1 VAYGILSL
9 NSLVKVVEIMLSL
22 LDMRPFVRL
31 AHFYQFSFL
40 RNAGESNRIGY
51 CYAFHLIEA
60 GKGTVTVSDQSYPV
74 KKGDLLYIPPE
85 LTHAFYTDPIHPLA
99 SYNIYCELWS
109 QEPLITDLH
118 LVWRPFPFDSTLLT
132 TVKLDT
138 ELEKLPYFI
147 PLQHHTEL
155 IELFAQI
162 VHHYE
167 NQEDYSTEIANSLLK
182 AFIMQLVQMS
192 FQSPHID
199 LRIKPIIER
208 IDKEAN
214 LGSHY
219 EDWLEESSL
228 GKTQFHELFK
238 QATSM
243 SPKAYWTKAIM
254 KQASVI
260 LWESNQSITSIAED
274 LGYSSIHHFTK
285 QFSSFYGV
293 SPSEFRKR
301 KR

>member
-1 VAYGILSL
+1 
-9 NSLVKVVEIMLSL
+9 MLSL
-22 LDMRPFVRL
+22 SAMQPFVRV
-31 AHFYQFSFL
+31 AHYYQFPFQ
-40 RNAGESNRIGY
+40 RNANEIDRIGY
-51 CYAFHLIEA
+51 CYALHLIEA
-60 GKGTVTVSDQSYPV
+60 GKGTVMVSNQSLSV
-74 KKGDLLYIPPE
+74 KKGDLIYIPPK
-85 LTHAFYTDPIHPLA
+85 LSHAFYSDSNHPLA

-109 QEPLITDLH
+109 AEPLTTTHH
-118 LVWRPFPFDSTLLT
+118 LVWRPFPFDPSLLT
-132 TVKLDT
+132 TVKLNT

-147 PLQHHTEL
+147 PLQHHTAL

-167 NQEDYSTEIANSLLK
+167 NHEDYSDEIARSLLR
-182 AFIMQLVQMS
+182 AFIMQLVQLNS
-192 FQSPHID
+192 QNSHID
-199 LRIKPIIER
+199 YRIKPIIEQ
-208 IDKEAN
+208 IDKDAIN
-214 LGSHY
+214 GSQY
-219 EDWLEESSL
+219 EDWLKESSL

-238 QATSM
+238 QATGL

-260 LWESNQSITSIAED
+260 LWESNQSITAIAEN

-285 QFSSFYGV
+285 QFSTFYGV

>member
-1 VAYGILSL
+1 
-9 NSLVKVVEIMLSL
+9 MLTL
-22 LDMRPFVRL
+22 LTMHPFIRV
-31 AHFYQFSFL
+31 AHFYQFSFQ

-51 CYAFHLIEA
+51 CYAFHLIVG
-60 GKGTVTVSDQSYPV
+60 GKGTVTVSDQSYSV
-74 KKGDLLYIPPE
+74 KKGDLLYIPPK
-85 LTHAFYTDPIHPLA
+85 LIHAFNTDPNHPLA

-109 QEPLITDLH
+109 ADPLVTEHH
-118 LVWRPFPFDSTLLT
+118 LVWRPFPFDPSLLT
-132 TVKLDT
+132 TVKLNT

-147 PLQHHTEL
+147 QLQHHAAL

-162 VHHYE
+162 VNHYE
-167 NQEDYSTEIANSLLK
+167 NHEDYSAVIASSLLR
-182 AFIMQLVQMS
+182 AFIMQLVQLTS
-192 FQSPHID
+192 QNSHID
-199 LRIKPIIER
+199 YRIKPIIER
-208 IDKEAN
+208 IDKEAI
-214 LGSHY
+214 LGSQY

-238 QATSM
+238 QATGM

-260 LWESNQSITSIAED
+260 LMESNQSITIIAEN

-285 QFSSFYGV
+285 QFSTFYGV

>member
-1 VAYGILSL
+1 
-9 NSLVKVVEIMLSL
+9 MLAL
-22 LDMRPFVRL
+22 LAMRPFVRV

-40 RNAGESNRIGY
+40 KNTGESNRIGY

-60 GKGTVTVSDQSYPV
+60 GKGTVTVSDQSFLI

-85 LTHAFYTDPIHPLA
+85 LPHAFYTDPIHPLA

-109 QEPLITDLH
+109 EEPLNTDLH
-118 LVWRPFPFDSTLLT
+118 LVWSPMAFDPTLLT

-138 ELEKLPYFI
+138 ELEKLPHFI
-147 PLQHHTEL
+147 PLQHQSAL

-162 VHHYE
+162 VRHYE
-167 NQEDYSTEIANSLLK
+167 NEEDYSTDIANSLLK
-182 AFIMQLVQMS
+182 AFIMQLVQLNT
-192 FQSPHID
+192 QSSRMD
-199 LRIKPIIER
+199 YRIKPIIDR
-208 IDKEAN
+208 IDKDAN

-219 EDWLEESSL
+219 EDWLEESGL

-238 QATSM
+238 QATGA

-260 LWESNQSITSIAED
+260 LWESNQSITSIAEN

-285 QFSSFYGV
+285 QFSAFYGV